1 MEISSTNSIYST
13 ISSIQTTTLNK
24 PKSINDLGSAISENK
39 KTEIIIGEDTEELS
53 VWFAHGRIYLLL

>member
-24 PKSINDLGSAISENK
+24 PKSINDLGFAISENK
-39 KTEIIIGEDTEELS
+39 KQKLKIIPMMSIKTLQK
-53 VWFAHGRIYLLL
+53 IYK